1 MLRGGAG
8 ADTLIAGRNAELK
21 GGAGK
26 DVFELTVA
34 GSPTN
39 LDHNTITDFAHGTDK
54 LALSE
59 KGFGLGAAPTAATLF
74 TSNAKGSF
82 TTAAQRFAY
91 DTTNGDLFFDFRG
104 SAGASPLEIAT
115 LSNHP
120 TLTAGDITFVA

>member
-1 MLRGGAG
+1 M
-8 ADTLIAGRNAELK
+8 IAGRNAELK

-39 LDHNTITDFAHGTDK
+39 LDHNKIADFTPGIDK
-54 LALSE
+54 IAFSE
-59 KGFGLGAAPTAATLF
+59 KGFGLGAAPPGGDLVYQQHH
-74 TSNAKGSF
+74 GSF
-82 TTAAQRFAY
+82 TNAAQRFAY
-91 DTTNGDLFFDFRG
+91 DTTNGDLFFDSRG

-115 LSNHP
+115 LSHQP